1 MEFLTALF
9 TAFLCVV
16 GAILILIFV
25 GSFVVIAS
33 SLDKLASAFAK
44 WVERG

>member
-9 TAFLCVV
+9 TAFLCVA

-33 SLDKLASAFAK
+33 SMDKIASAFTK
-44 WVERG
+44 WIERR